1 MKRFIIILVLCLGNA
16 ANGYSKTNMDSLA
29 RELDRVL
36 KNKEEY
42 IGIKQGKITDLK
54 GLLRLGNISMEQQ
67 YDINLR
73 LYQEFEKFVS
83 DSAVFYIQNNVALA
97 EQIGRNDLLI
107 QSKILLA
114 SIFSTK
120 GLYIE
125 SMKLLDEIR
134 VCDLSQ
140 RQHAKLYEAY
150 SLFYS
155 HYGQSN
161 GNFDYYYNSSLYR
174 DSMLMLL
181 PHDLLD
187 YKIEYAKKL
196 VYGSPDEMD
205 AAELY
210 VADLLETLT
219 DANPER
225 AVVAFLAS
233 EIYKNRGDKKNQ
245 ERYLMISAIADIKNC
260 IKDNASLQS
269 LALVYYDQGNINQ
282 AYRLIQEA
290 VDDAVFCNVRYRTVE
305 ASESYP
311 IINSLYVEKEKRQ
324 RKQLLLYLILISALL
339 VVLSVTIVFIYLQVK
354 RLGRIK
360 RELFHSNEAL
370 NRLNGDLTKAIANLQ
385 EANLVKEEYI
395 THFFDRCSNYIDKL
409 GEYRKSLNKLAAN
422 NQLEDLYK
430 LIKSNTIIEEEVEEL
445 YKTFDSIF
453 INLYPTF
460 IEDFNALLLPEEQIH
475 PKNGEILNTE
485 LRIFALIKLGITDS
499 VKISSFLRYSLRTV
513 YNYRTK
519 VRNKAAVKRE
529 EFEGYVALIGHN
541 SLCKS

>member
-1 MKRFIIILVLCLGNA
+1 M
-16 ANGYSKTNMDSLA
+16 
-29 RELDRVL
+29 
-36 KNKEEY
+36 
-42 IGIKQGKITDLK
+42 
-54 GLLRLGNISMEQQ
+54 
-67 YDINLR
+67 
-73 LYQEFEKFVS
+73 
-83 DSAVFYIQNNVALA
+83 
-97 EQIGRNDLLI
+97 
-107 QSKILLA
+107 
-114 SIFSTK
+114 
-120 GLYIE
+120 
-125 SMKLLDEIR
+125 
-134 VCDLSQ
+134 
-140 RQHAKLYEAY
+140 
-150 SLFYS
+150 FYS

-161 GNFDYYYNSSLYR
+161 GNFDYYYKSSLYR

-196 VYGSPDEMD
+196 VYGSNAEMD
-205 AAELY
+205 AAEVY
-210 VADLLETLT
+210 VKDLLETLT

-233 EIYKNRGDKKNQ
+233 EIYKNRGDKLNQ
-245 ERYLMISAIADIKNC
+245 ELYLMISAIADIKNC

-311 IINSLYVEKEKRQ
+311 IINSLYVEKEKKQ
-324 RKQLLLYLILISALL
+324 RKQLLLYLVLISALL

-360 RELFHSNEAL
+360 RELFHSNEEL
-370 NRLNGDLTKAIANLQ
+370 NRLNGDLTKAIVNLQ

-422 NQLEDLYK
+422 NQLDDLYK

-445 YKTFDSIF
+445 YKTFDTIF

-460 IEDFNALLLPEEQIH
+460 IEDFNALLLPDEHIF

-519 VRNKAAVKRE
+519 VRNKAAVKRD
-529 EFEGYVALIGHN
+529 EFEGFVERIGQN
-541 SLCKS
+541 SIRKN

>member
-1 MKRFIIILVLCLGNA
+1 MKRFILILVLCLGYA
-16 ANGYSKTNMDSLA
+16 AKGYPELKLDSLA

-36 KNKEEY
+36 KNKDEY
-42 IGIKQGKITDLK
+42 ITIKQGKITDLK
-54 GLLRLGNISMEQQ
+54 GLLRLENISMEQQ

>member
-1 MKRFIIILVLCLGNA
+1 MKRLFFFLLVFLVCVSNGSA
-16 ANGYSKTNMDSLA
+16 ALNMDSLT

-36 KNKEEY
+36 INKDEY
-42 IGIKQGKITDLK
+42 VGDKQDKIMDLK
-54 GLLRLGNISMEQQ
+54 GLLRLGNISKEQQ

-73 LYQEFEKFVS
+73 LYKEFEKYVS
-83 DSAVFYIQNNVALA
+83 DSAVFYIQKNVALA
-97 EQIGRNDLLI
+97 QQIGSNDLLI
-107 QSKILLA
+107 QSKLLLA

-125 SMKLLDEIR
+125 SMHLLEEIR
-134 VCDLSQ
+134 GCELSQ
-140 RQHAKLYEAY
+140 RQYAKLYEAY
-150 SLFYS
+150 SMFYS

-161 GNFDYYYNSSLYR
+161 GNFDYYYKSSLYR
-174 DSMLMLL
+174 DSMLMML
-181 PHDLLD
+181 PPDLLD

-196 VYGSPDEMD
+196 VYGTTAEMD
-205 AAELY
+205 EAEVY
-210 VADLLETLT
+210 VKDLLETLT

-225 AVVAFLAS
+225 AVIAFLAS
-233 EIYKNRGDKKNQ
+233 EIFKNRGDKLNQ
-245 ERYLMISAIADIKNC
+245 ELYLMISAIADIKNC

-269 LALVYYDQGNINQ
+269 LALVYYDRGNINQ
-282 AYRLIQEA
+282 AYRLMQEA

-311 IINSLYVEKEKRQ
+311 IINSLYVEKEKKQ
-324 RKQLLLYLILISALL
+324 RTQLLLYLVLISALL
-339 VVLSVTIVFIYLQVK
+339 VVLSVTIFFIYLQVK

-360 RELFHSNEAL
+360 RELFHSNEEL
-370 NRLNGDLTKAIANLQ
+370 NRLNGDLTKAIVNLQ

-422 NQLEDLYK
+422 NQLDDLYK

-445 YKTFDSIF
+445 YKTFDTIF

-460 IEDFNALLLPEEQIH
+460 IDDFNALLLPDEHIF

-519 VRNKAAVKRE
+519 VRNKAAVKRD
-529 EFEGYVALIGHN
+529 EFEGFVERIGQD
-541 SLCKS
+541 SLRKN

>member
-1 MKRFIIILVLCLGNA
+1 MKRFILLLVLCLGYA
-16 ANGYSKTNMDSLA
+16 AKGYPELKLDSLA

-36 KNKEEY
+36 KNKDEY
-42 IGIKQGKITDLK
+42 ITIKQGKITDLK
-54 GLLRLGNISMEQQ
+54 GLLRLENISMEQQ

-187 YKIEYAKKL
+187 YKLEYAKKL

-233 EIYKNRGDKKNQ
+233 EIYKNRGDKQNQ
-245 ERYLMISAIADIKNC
+245 ERFLMISAIADTKNC

-324 RKQLLLYLILISALL
+324 RQQLLLYLVLISALL

-370 NRLNGDLTKAIANLQ
+370 NRLNSDLTKAIANLQ

-422 NQLEDLYK
+422 NQLDDLYK

-445 YKTFDSIF
+445 YKTFDTIF

>member
-1 MKRFIIILVLCLGNA
+1 MKRFILILVLCLGYA
-16 ANGYSKTNMDSLA
+16 AKGYPELKLDSLA

-36 KNKEEY
+36 KNKDEY
-42 IGIKQGKITDLK
+42 ITIKQGKITDLK
-54 GLLRLGNISMEQQ
+54 GLLRLENISMEQQ

-134 VCDLSQ
+134 ICDLSQ

-245 ERYLMISAIADIKNC
+245 ERYLMISAIADTKNC

-269 LALVYYDQGNINQ
+269 LALVYYAQGNIKQ